1 MKKLLFTLLGVISLN
16 VFAQRTCG
24 TYEKAEEQFAL
35 DPVAQ
40 ANRAAL
46 KEFLIH
52 NDYKKTKK
60 AGVVTIPVVV
70 HIIYKTNTQNISE
83 EQILS
88 QLKVLNDDY
97 SKMNADFDN
106 VVPEAFKPF
115 ASDMELAFCLATV
128 APDGSPTNGIE
139 RKQVANSFNFDN
151 NYYKASGLPAWD
163 PTKYLNMWVGPFT
176 NTQLLGWAYPPDF
189 AGAAFDGFCVTY
201 RAFGTIGTAGTGG
214 FGSYNKGRT
223 ATHEIGHY
231 FGLAHIWGDSND
243 PTVCGTTIN
252 NDGCDDTPATSDPYF
267 GTPTYPNNQYTCENT
282 ADGAMFMNYMDYVD
296 DKAMA
301 MFTND
306 QKTIAQNVM
315 VGPRASLLNSN
326 ACATLG
332 VNGEEMVAAINVF
345 PSPATNYISIAS
357 PLVKLDTVEI
367 FGSDGKLVKKAS
379 IKNETDKID
388 VTVFSAGVYYIRTYK
403 QGELVKSLKFIKK

>member
-16 VFAQRTCG
+16 ISAQRTCG

-35 DPVAQ
+35 NPVAR
-40 ANRAAL
+40 ANRDAL
-46 KEFLIH
+46 REFLIH
-52 NDYKKTKK
+52 NNYKQTKQT
-60 AGVVTIPVVV
+60 GVVTIPVVIHV
-70 HIIYKTNTQNISE
+70 IYKNSTQNISE

-106 VVPEAFKPF
+106 VVPDAFKPF
-115 ASDMELAFCLATV
+115 AADMELAFCLATV
-128 APDGSPTNGIE
+128 APDGSPTTGIE
-139 RKQVANSFNFDN
+139 RKQVSSSFNFDN

-176 NTQLLGWAYPPDF
+176 NQNLLGWAYPPDF
-189 AGAAFDGFCVTY
+189 AGSAFDGFCVTY
-201 RAFGTIGTAGTGG
+201 KAFGTMGTAAYP
-214 FGSYNKGRT
+214 YNKGRT

-243 PTVCGTTIN
+243 PTVCGTPIN
-252 NDGCDDTPATSDPYF
+252 NDGCDDTPATHDPYF
-267 GTPTYPNNQYTCENT
+267 GTPTYPNNQYTCVT
-282 ADGAMFMNYMDYVD
+282 TPDGAMFMNYMDYVND
-296 DKAMA
+296 AAMA
-301 MFTND
+301 LFTND

-326 ACATLG
+326 ACAALG
-332 VNGEEMVAAINVF
+332 IDEAKASASINVF
-345 PSPATNYISIAS
+345 PNPAAHYISIAS
-357 PLVKLDTVEI
+357 PLVKIDVIEI
-367 FGSDGKLVKKAS
+367 FGNDGKLVKKAS

-388 VTVFSAGVYYIRTYK
+388 VSAFSAGVYYIRAYN
-403 QGELVKSLKFIKK
+403 QGNLIKSLKFIKK